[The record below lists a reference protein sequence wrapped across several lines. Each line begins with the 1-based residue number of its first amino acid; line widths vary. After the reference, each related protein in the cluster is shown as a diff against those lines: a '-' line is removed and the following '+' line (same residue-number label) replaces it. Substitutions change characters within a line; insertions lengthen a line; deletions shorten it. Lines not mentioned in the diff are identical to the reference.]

1 MLYSVVGFFL
11 FIFCFVNKGQETEQ
25 LCVRRENEGGKHERG
40 LCWPAVPVDLLT
52 RRVKVAVA
60 AGGAA

>member
-1 MLYSVVGFFL
+1 M
-11 FIFCFVNKGQETEQ
+11 NKGQETEQ
-25 LCVRRENEGGKHERG
+25 LCVRRENGGGKHECG
-40 LCWPAVPVDLLT
+40 LCWPAVPADLLT